1 MNVLSERV
9 GPIARLEE
17 REPLPDVLRH
27 QFANATLEE
36 VEFAIQHLPPQ
47 AIETFMHLRR
57 LKEEILVWRGRFG
70 KYLRAS

>member
-1 MNVLSERV
+1 MNMLSERV
-9 GPIARLEE
+9 GPVARLEE
-17 REPLPDVLRH
+17 REAMPDVLRY

-57 LKEEILVWRGRFG
+57 LKEEILVWRRRFG
-70 KYLRAS
+70 KHLRAS